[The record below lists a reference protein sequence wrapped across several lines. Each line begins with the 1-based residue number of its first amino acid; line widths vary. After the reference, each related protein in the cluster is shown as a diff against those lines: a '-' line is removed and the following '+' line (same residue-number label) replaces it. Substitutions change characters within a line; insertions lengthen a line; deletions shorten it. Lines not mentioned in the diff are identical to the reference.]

1 MDPISIA
8 LLAGGGAQVVSG
20 LMQYYNSRKAAGES
34 RKRLG
39 EIERMFDAIVP
50 PEYDLKIYD
59 DPRLAADIPAPKLNL
74 EAITPELY
82 QQVGQYVP
90 EVAQFVQE
98 ANPQLVQATEAAQ
111 TGRGAQLDALE
122 RYRQIASG
130 EFDPELQQMLSAASE
145 RANREAQSRTASILQ
160 DFQRRGQLGS
170 GMQLAAQ
177 QDAAAEAMAR
187 QARESQLAAAEG
199 YRNRLLATDKSAALG
214 GDIRASE
221 MSEEARN
228 VGILNSFNERTSKNY
243 QDYLQM
249 RADAANKAR
258 IMEVERARKV
268 SDANIANRNEAARQ
282 NRQMYNQGQMTQYD
296 VARQNRS
303 NRLDLE
309 ERKNKVK
316 QAMYDNLMSRARGK
330 AGVAENRM
338 NFENQNVRD
347 TNQMIRGLGDVA
359 TAGAMYYGKY
369 GKKDVE
375 AGQSQGASSGG
386 YVRPGYDDR
395 EANFYE

>member
-1 MDPISIA
+1 
-8 LLAGGGAQVVSG
+8 
-20 LMQYYNSRKAAGES
+20 
-34 RKRLG
+34 
-39 EIERMFDAIVP
+39 
-50 PEYDLKIYD
+50 
-59 DPRLAADIPAPKLNL
+59 
-74 EAITPELY
+74 
-82 QQVGQYVP
+82 
-90 EVAQFVQE
+90 
-98 ANPQLVQATEAAQ
+98 
-111 TGRGAQLDALE
+111 
-122 RYRQIASG
+122 
-130 EFDPELQQMLSAASE
+130 MLSAASE

-330 AGVAENRM
+330 AGVAETRM

-347 TNQMIRGLGDVA
+347 TNQMIRGLGDAA

-369 GKKDVE
+369 GQAAQE
-375 AGQSQGASSGG
+375 GQSQEGASSGG

>member
-39 EIERMFDAIVP
+39 EIERMFNAIVP

-228 VGILNSFNERTSKNY
+228 IGILNSFNERTSKNY

-249 RADAANKAR
+249 RADAANKAK
-258 IMEVERARKV
+258 IMEVERARSV
-268 SDANIANRNEAARQ
+268 SDANVSARNQAALK
-282 NRQMYNQGQMTQYD
+282 NRQMQNDAAMTQYD
-296 VARQNRS
+296 VAQKNRS
-303 NRLDLE
+303 NRLDIE
-309 ERKNKVK
+309 DRKNRAK
-316 QAMYDNLMSRARGK
+316 QAMYDNLLSRTRGK
-330 AGVAENRM
+330 AGIAESRINY
-338 NFENQNVRD
+338 ENQAARD
-347 TNQMIRGLGDVA
+347 TNQMIRGLGDAA

-369 GKKDVE
+369 GQAAQE
-375 AGQSQGASSGG
+375 GQPQGGMSGG

-395 EANFYE
+395 EDDFYR